1 MPPRRDFDQYQTE
14 SRSYSSMDEF
24 LASQVDSGIHS
35 IHFPTASID
44 LLVENRNAITT
55 LVVFHA
61 ATPSPVETFPVFA
74 GRTVTKSVDANLI
87 FVSDPILERGVNLGW
102 FAGLE
107 GLPLQDILPQVL
119 QHVLKHIP
127 HHRYLAFFGPSGG
140 GFAALFYGSR
150 FKDSLVIPMNPQ
162 TDFSTYDPNAV
173 DRYYSAAWGESERS
187 RISISVDLVPLLE
200 ASRQW
205 ILYIHNKGD
214 LSHARRYLL
223 PLISSTPYRQ
233 RVGVLLGEWGKGHK
247 PAPGRLL
254 THIFK
259 EMANCNGDWNALLNT
274 LDTDRS
280 STARNLEQ
288 LGHRYDERLR
298 KGITR

>member
-1 MPPRRDFDQYQTE
+1 MSPRRDIDQYQTE

-24 LASQVDSGIHS
+24 LASHVNSGIHS
-35 IHFPTASID
+35 IYSPTASID
-44 LLVENRNAITT
+44 LLVEDRNAKTT

-74 GRTVTKSVDANLI
+74 GRTVTKSIDANLI
-87 FVSDPILERGVNLGW
+87 FVSDPILERDVNLGW
-102 FAGLE
+102 FAGLD
-107 GLPLQDILPQVL
+107 GLPLQDLLPRVL
-119 QHVLKHIP
+119 QHVLKQMP
-127 HHRYLAFFGPSGG
+127 NHRHLAFFGPSGG

-162 TDFSTYDPNAV
+162 TDFSTYDSDAV
-173 DRYYSAAWGESERS
+173 DRYYSAAWGETERS
-187 RISISVDLVPLLE
+187 RLSISVDLVPLLE
-200 ASRQW
+200 ASKQW

-223 PLISSTPYRQ
+223 PLISSTPYRD
-233 RVGVLLGEWGKGHK
+233 RIGVLLGEWGKGHK

-254 THIFK
+254 TQIFK
-259 EMANCNGDWNALLNT
+259 EVSYCNGDWGALLST
-274 LDTDRS
+274 LQTDRS
-280 STARNLEQ
+280 SSARNLEQ

-298 KGITR
+298 KGIER